1 MKFNVVNFTGKKCE
15 KKSPSLSFA
24 KGKGSPAGKKCEKKI
39 GYCPSASSGTKEEI
53 GYALLK
59 PGYWNADENY
69 GY

>member
-15 KKSPSLSFA
+15 KK
-24 KGKGSPAGKKCEKKI
+24 I
-39 GYCPSASSGTKEEI
+39 GYCPSAGSGTKEEI